1 MRYLLAL
8 LLVAA
13 GLSAGAPVALAG
25 SGLSWKAAND
35 PFSLDFSEGHRTL
48 TGQRETSYRLAD
60 GTQHSLTK
68 VVAQKR
74 VPGGVRYV
82 VATTEASRTA
92 DVVVTRTER
101 GLRVG
106 WTLEPSLGVAQVSAN
121 LTGSLEEH
129 FLGGGAHTMF
139 VDLQRRVLL
148 NKAVF
153 VGASNFGKCN
163 KNGAPSTFFIS
174 SAGYGVYADTKAIG
188 RTAFPGALAD
198 DHCADKP
205 APCPVAFG
213 VPDRIQLCFKTPRLD
228 YEVYAGS
235 PQQVNSAYFKRV
247 GTPTLPPARQFA
259 LTKWRDKY
267 NHSDEVVEDV
277 TQFQA
282 RGVPLSTLW
291 VDNPWEQGPVG
302 ARPTYACIG
311 ALKFD
316 RTMYPD
322 AQGTIDWVRSRGVD
336 MGVWVA
342 PFLNKTSDGK
352 ECPHDYPAGSFAQS
366 DRTNVWDIDLTNPV
380 ARAHYEAKLEAVFR
394 MGVNFVKG
402 DRGEEHNFEE
412 TTFAGG
418 PGTVIHNQYPL
429 LYAESVVKTLRK
441 VHGDDYTTLF
451 RAGGDGMP
459 GLLHGFW
466 QADADMS
473 FDGLRLTTR
482 RGINSWISGHPVH
495 GSDIGG
501 YRNLGGGPSESLFV
515 RWAQQSAVT
524 PVFQVGSSGRNST
537 PWVYD
542 AATFDRFKRAA
553 VLHYE
558 LFPYLYAQAVRAHR
572 DGTPIT
578 QPMAFRY
585 PAEAEAWKA
594 DQQFMV
600 GPDLLAAPVTADRA
614 ETDGAAG
621 KPTPVDVWLPHGEW
635 IDLFSGARVTGGRT
649 VTRETTLDEF
659 PLYLR
664 ASAAMPFNFRT
675 PDVWSK
681 PWDVNDLDRTDRA
694 GWLVSPTAD
703 GRFGNLQVRSFGKH
717 LLVTLRDAPKESQ
730 LMIPANVQHVVIDG
744 KVLKAST
751 VEELRGKATGWAA
764 VSSTS
769 TPGTFGGTVLKLNPR
784 HGSSTVLLA
793 TR

>member
-1 MRYLLAL
+1 L
-8 LLVAA
+8 
-13 GLSAGAPVALAG
+13 
-25 SGLSWKAAND
+25 
-35 PFSLDFSEGHRTL
+35 
-48 TGQRETSYRLAD
+48 
-60 GTQHSLTK
+60 
-68 VVAQKR
+68 
-74 VPGGVRYV
+74 
-82 VATTEASRTA
+82 
-92 DVVVTRTER
+92 
-101 GLRVG
+101 
-106 WTLEPSLGVAQVSAN
+106 
-121 LTGSLEEH
+121 
-129 FLGGGAHTMF
+129 
-139 VDLQRRVLL
+139 
-148 NKAVF
+148 
-153 VGASNFGKCN
+153 
-163 KNGAPSTFFIS
+163 
-174 SAGYGVYADTKAIG
+174 
-188 RTAFPGALAD
+188 
-198 DHCADKP
+198 
-205 APCPVAFG
+205 
-213 VPDRIQLCFKTPRLD
+213 
-228 YEVYAGS
+228 
-235 PQQVNSAYFKRV
+235 
-247 GTPTLPPARQFA
+247 
-259 LTKWRDKY
+259 
-267 NHSDEVVEDV
+267 
-277 TQFQA
+277 
-282 RGVPLSTLW
+282 
-291 VDNPWEQGPVG
+291 
-302 ARPTYACIG
+302 
-311 ALKFD
+311 
-316 RTMYPD
+316 
-322 AQGTIDWVRSRGVD
+322 
-336 MGVWVA
+336 
-342 PFLNKTSDGK
+342 
-352 ECPHDYPAGSFAQS
+352 
-366 DRTNVWDIDLTNPV
+366 
-380 ARAHYEAKLEAVFR
+380 
-394 MGVNFVKG
+394 
-402 DRGEEHNFEE
+402 
-412 TTFAGG
+412 
-418 PGTVIHNQYPL
+418 IHNQDPL
-429 LYAESVVKTLRK
+429 LYAESVVKMLRK

-459 GLLHGFW
+459 TLLHGFW

-542 AATFDRFKRAA
+542 AATFDRFRRAA

-558 LFPYLYAQAVRAHR
+558 LFPYLYAQAVRAHQ

-578 QPMAFRY
+578 QAMAFRY

-621 KPTPVDVWLPHGEW
+621 KPTPVDVWLPRGEW

-664 ASAAMPFNFRT
+664 ASTAMPFNFRT
-675 PDVWSK
+675 PDVWAM
-681 PWDVNDLDRTDRA
+681 PWDVNDLDRKDRA

-751 VEELRGKATGWAA
+751 VEELRGKATGWAD
-764 VSSTS
+764 VSS

-784 HGSSTVLLA
+784 HGSSTVLLS
-793 TR
+793 TV

>member
-1 MRYLLAL
+1 MRHLLAL

-13 GLSAGAPVALAG
+13 GLTAG
-25 SGLSWKAAND
+25 SPIATAHQGLSWKAVNS
-35 PFSLDFSEGHRTL
+35 PFALDFQDGRRTL
-48 TGQRETSYRLAD
+48 TGQRETFYRLAD
-60 GTQHSLTK
+60 GTQHSLTN

-74 VPGGVRYV
+74 VPDGVRYV
-82 VATTEASRTA
+82 VATTEAARTA
-92 DVVVTRTER
+92 SVVVTRTGR

-106 WTLEPSLGVAQVSAN
+106 WTLEPSTGVAQVSAN

-153 VGASNFGKCN
+153 VGASTFGKCN
-163 KNGAPSTFFIS
+163 KNGAPSTFFMS

-205 APCPVAFG
+205 APCPVTFG
-213 VPDRIQLCFKTPRLD
+213 VPDRIQLCFKTSRLD

-235 PQQVNSAYFKRV
+235 PSQINTSYFKHV
-247 GTPTLPPARQFA
+247 GMPTLPPARQFA

-267 NHSDEVVEDV
+267 NNSDEVVEDV
-277 TQFQA
+277 TQFQS

-316 RTMYPD
+316 KTMYPD
-322 AQGTIDWVRSRGVD
+322 AQGTIDWMRSRGVN

-342 PFLNKTSDGK
+342 PFLSKQSDGK
-352 ECPHDYPAGSFAQS
+352 DCPHDYPAGSFAQS

-380 ARAHYEAKLEAVFR
+380 ARAHYEARLESVFR

-418 PGTVIHNQYPL
+418 PGTLIHNQYPL
-429 LYAESVVKTLRK
+429 LYAESVVKMLRK

-459 GLLHGFW
+459 GILHGFW

-473 FDGLRLTTR
+473 FDGLRLSTR
-482 RGINSWISGHPVH
+482 RGINSWISGHPVQ
-495 GSDIGG
+495 GSDTGG

-515 RWAQQSAVT
+515 RWSQMSAVS

-558 LFPYLYAQAVRAHR
+558 LFPYLYAQAVKAHE

-578 QPMAFRY
+578 QPMAFQY
-585 PAEAEAWKA
+585 PKEPAAWTA

-614 ETDGAAG
+614 EADGVAG
-621 KPTPVDVWLPHGEW
+621 KPTPVDVWLPRGEW
-635 IDLFSGARVTGGRT
+635 IDLFSGERVTGGRT
-649 VTRETTLDEF
+649 ITRESALDEF

-664 ASAAMPFNFRT
+664 ASSAMPFNFRT
-675 PDVWSK
+675 PDIWPK
-681 PWDVNDLDRTDRA
+681 AWGVNDLDRKDRA
-694 GWLVSPTAD
+694 GWLVSPGAD
-703 GRFGNLQVRSFGKH
+703 GRFGNLQVKSFGKH
-717 LLVTLRDAPKESQ
+717 MLVTLRDAPAESQ
-730 LMIPANVQHVVIDG
+730 LMVPAGVKQVVIDG

-751 VEELRGKATGWAA
+751 VEELRQKTTGWAA
-764 VSSTS
+764 VSS
-769 TPGTFGGTVLKLNPR
+769 TPGTFGGTVLKLLPR
-784 HGSSTVLLA
+784 HGSSTVLLSLS
-793 TR
+793 